1 MSLFPST
8 LTGRILDD
16 GVTEPPVIE
25 LQGISAGQLATVLT
39 AYTPQTEHTAHTA
52 AIGVNAAAIAA
63 LQGQVAALPAAPD
76 LTPYA
81 LASDL
86 AAAEGSI
93 LANASGL
100 VAVNTSLT
108 QGLATKANQSALD
121 ALQVEVDGK
130 STPASVDLKL
140 ANHPTTAAMNSSIA
154 SANNATLA
162 TVAATY
168 ALKSVVD
175 QLALDVAARQTA
187 AEVSQAIAT
196 ALLPMASTSDLTA
209 AVALRTTPADV
220 SQLIATA
227 LLPYV
232 QQTALDAALAL
243 QDGRLDAAEAL
254 IAALQAAGYQTSGDL
269 ATALLGYVT
278 QGAYDAGQALQDSRL
293 DAADAAILALQ
304 NAGPYATSGDLTSL
318 QVSLQSAI
326 DGLLAE
332 IATLGGAT
340 NLVNAP
346 AWQGEITF
354 DLLAGT
360 NQVRNLHAV
369 APLSIQLANDNWTLS
384 FSVDSYSTAQTDAL
398 LLPKASEAWVT
409 TQLGGYYTIQ
419 GTDDAITAAL
429 TNHFTRA
436 EATAN
441 LVAGITECK
450 DYTDTSLLDYS
461 DTAQMIQAI
470 ADALVPFG
478 TIVQRDAAIAAAL
491 AAYYTSAQTDS
502 AIAAGLATIDLSP
515 YWTIA
520 QVQAAITAALV
531 PVTLSNGQSW
541 TGGPTFN
548 LLRGSNVLRNLSVAG
563 ALTATFQNL
572 DDTIL
577 IESDSYARSE
587 TYTQLETGAAITAAL
602 DALNLS
608 QYRTEAQVLALIAG
622 ELVPYWDQ
630 SEVSSFV
637 AGELSNY
644 ATNSSVS
651 SSISSALSSY
661 DSSSQVDNKII
672 TALLDFYTRAETD
685 QAIADAVSGGTDLSA
700 YYTSAQTDQEIA
712 DAIAGLVGVYVRWT
726 ELQAPI
732 INEINIAL
740 LDYDTS
746 AQVDAKISGAGFL
759 DQTAG
764 DARYFVRAPGAES
777 GQVFNLIQEQFTPRI
792 VRNLLLEAP
801 LVGDAILG
809 NQSTLRI
816 RSDSW
821 SKAEAD
827 ARFLRTNDL
836 GPLDARYFPVA
847 PGAEGS
853 GIYNLIQTQFT
864 PKIIRNLLCQSPLS
878 AQPILGNGSTLQISC
893 DCWSKGQ
900 SDTRYP
906 RIANF
911 NSLGQRVTDLE
922 NSPGVDPTADLTV
935 NSLTATSFVETPQL
949 QSAAGDLQIQNAL
962 VTVRKEDGALLASF
976 ADGGISLDRDVTV
989 AAAST
994 LNATT
999 ADFAQL
1005 LVGSTAAS
1013 GTFNSSSSVT
1023 ANLEVV
1029 SNLRVEAPLVRCDP
1043 AAAELTIQ
1051 GGTNGVLVDNALR
1064 VNGALAP
1071 EASLPFLTLSGG
1083 SSGVQVLSPLLEQIA
1098 VGASGETV
1106 GMVIRNASPTGAA
1119 SLLLDSNN
1127 QNGVAELVVLSGGG
1141 VQINSFQQFISFN
1154 NTSGLANMAI
1164 EPNIGGSNDGEVIF
1178 GYGSVNLS
1186 DRALKENVRAIPEE
1200 ELQQTFDAVEP
1211 QLFDRIDGGKEQIG
1225 FVAQD
1230 VQASGKLGATM
1241 CKTKSLDGREL
1252 MALDYQKLSVV
1263 LWGIVKKLQR
1273 RVEKLERKKGRKDDS
1288 E

>member
-39 AYTPQTEHTAHTA
+39 AYTPQTEHTTNTA

-76 LTPYA
+76 LAPYA

-86 AAAEGSI
+86 AAVEGSV

-140 ANHPTTAAMNSSIA
+140 ANHPTTAAMNSA
-154 SANNATLA
+154 VTSANNATLA

-175 QLALDVAARQTA
+175 QLALDVAARQTVGD
-187 AEVSQAIAT
+187 VSQAIAT

-227 LLPYV
+227 LLPFV

-243 QDGRLDAAEAL
+243 RDGRLDAAEAL
-254 IAALQAAGYQTSGDL
+254 LAALQAAGYQTAGDL

-293 DAADAAILALQ
+293 DAADADILALQ
-304 NAGPYATSGDLTSL
+304 NAGPYATGAELTAL
-318 QVSLQSAI
+318 QLSLQSAI

-346 AWQGEITF
+346 AWPGNITF

-360 NQVRNLHAV
+360 NQIRNFHAV
-369 APLSIQLANDNWTLS
+369 APMGLALANDNWTLS
-384 FSVDSYSTAQTDAL
+384 LSCDAYSTAQTDAL
-398 LLPKASEAWVT
+398 LLPKASESWVLA
-409 TQLGGYYTIQ
+409 QLGGYSTTQ
-419 GTDDAITAAL
+419 QTSDAMAAAL

-441 LVAGITECK
+441 LVAGVTECK

-461 DTAQMIQAI
+461 TTAQTNQAI
-470 ADALVPFG
+470 SDALVPYG
-478 TIVQRDAAIAAAL
+478 TAAQRDAAIAAAL

-531 PVTLSNGQSW
+531 PVTLSNGQTW
-541 TGGPTFN
+541 NGGPTFN
-548 LLRGSNVLRNLSVAG
+548 LLRGTNVLRNLSVAG

-577 IESDSYARSE
+577 IESDSYARAE

-602 DALNLS
+602 DALNLT

-644 ATNSSVS
+644 QTSSQVS
-651 SSISSALSSY
+651 AAISSALSSY
-661 DSSSQVDNKII
+661 DNSSQVDSKII

-685 QAIADAVSGGTDLSA
+685 QAIADATSGSVDLSN
-700 YYTSAQTDQEIA
+700 YYTSAETQSYV
-712 DAIAGLVGVYVRWT
+712 AG
-726 ELQAPI
+726 ELLA
-732 INEINIAL
+732 
-740 LDYDTS
+740 YDTS
-746 AQVDAKISGAGFL
+746 AEVDTKISGFL

-764 DARYFVRAPGAES
+764 DARYLLRAPGAES
-777 GQVFNLIQEQFTPRI
+777 GQIWNLVQEQFTPRI

-836 GPLDARYFPVA
+836 GPLDARYFVTT
-847 PGAEGS
+847 PGAEGG
-853 GIYNLIQTQFT
+853 GIFNLAQTQFT
-864 PKIIRNLLCQSPLS
+864 PNIIRNLLCQTPLS

-906 RIANF
+906 LIANF

-922 NSPGVDPTADLTV
+922 NAPGVDPTADLTV
-935 NSLTATSFVETPQL
+935 NSLTATIVDTPVL
-949 QSAAGDLQIQNAL
+949 QSAAADLQIQNA
-962 VTVRKEDGALLASF
+962 TTTIRAEDGTLLASF
-976 ADGGISLDRDVTV
+976 ATGSIGLEQDITVRADR
-989 AAAST
+989 T

-999 ADFAQL
+999 GDFAQFF
-1005 LVGSTAAS
+1005 VGSTAAT
-1013 GTFNSSSSVT
+1013 GTFASSSSIT
-1023 ANLEVV
+1023 ATQQIE
-1029 SNLRVEAPLVRCDP
+1029 SDLRVQAPLVRSDP
-1043 AAAELTIQ
+1043 AAPLLTIQ
-1051 GGTNGVLVDNALR
+1051 GGTNGVLVDDTLR
-1064 VNGALAP
+1064 INGVLAP
-1071 EASLPFLTLSGG
+1071 EASLPFLSLSGG
-1083 SSGVQVLSPLLEQIA
+1083 TSGVQVLSPLLEQIA
-1098 VGASGETV
+1098 VGPTNGTV
-1106 GMVIRNASPTGAA
+1106 GAVVRNAAATGEA
-1119 SLLLDSNN
+1119 SLLLDANN
-1127 QNGVAELVVLSGGG
+1127 QNGVAELKALAGGG
-1141 VQINSFQQFISFN
+1141 VQLNSLFQFISMN
-1154 NTSGLANMAI
+1154 NTNGLANLAI
-1164 EPNIGGSNDGEVIF
+1164 EPNTGGSLNGEVIF
-1178 GYGSVNLS
+1178 GYGHLNAS
-1186 DRALKENVRAIPEE
+1186 DRRLKTNIRRVPDQHVQK
-1200 ELQQTFDAVEP
+1200 LFDAVEP
-1211 QLFDRIDGGKEQIG
+1211 QYYDRIGGGKDQLG
-1225 FVAQD
+1225 FIAQD
-1230 VQASGKLGATM
+1230 VQAAGKLGEIL
-1241 CKTKSLDGREL
+1241 CKTMSGPEEL
-1252 MALDYQKLSVV
+1252 LALDYQKSAV
-1263 LWGIVKKLQR
+1263 LWGVVKKLQK
-1273 RVEKLERKKGRKDDS
+1273 RVDKLERNRGGDS
-1288 E
+1288 D

>member
-16 GVTEPPVIE
+16 GATPPPVIE

-39 AYTPQTEHTAHTA
+39 AYTPQTEHTANTA

-76 LTPYA
+76 LAPYA
-81 LASDL
+81 LAADL

-108 QGLATKANQSALD
+108 QGLAAKANQSALD
-121 ALQVEVDGK
+121 ALQVEVNGK

-154 SANNATLA
+154 STNNATLA
-162 TVAATY
+162 TVAANY

-175 QLALDVAARQTA
+175 QLAIDLAARQTA
-187 AEVSQAIAT
+187 ADVDQRVAT
-196 ALLPMASTSDLTA
+196 ALLSYVTQA
-209 AVALRTTPADV
+209 AF
-220 SQLIATA
+220 
-227 LLPYV
+227 
-232 QQTALDAALAL
+232 DAALAL
-243 QDGRLDAAEAL
+243 RDGRLD
-254 IAALQAAGYQTSGDL
+254 GH
-269 ATALLGYVT
+269 
-278 QGAYDAGQALQDSRL
+278 DAD
-293 DAADAAILALQ
+293 ILALQ
-304 NAGPYATSGDLTSL
+304 SAGPFALPSEITA
-318 QVSLQSAI
+318 LQSAI
-326 DGLLAE
+326 DSILAE

-346 AWQGEITF
+346 AWPGNVTF

-360 NQVRNLHAV
+360 NQIRNLHA
-369 APLSIQLANDNWTLS
+369 AGPLSIALANDNWTLS
-384 FSVDSYSTAQTDAL
+384 FACDAYSKAEADAL
-398 LLPKASEAWVT
+398 LLPKASESWVLAA
-409 TQLGGYYTIQ
+409 LGGYYTVQ
-419 GTDDAITAAL
+419 EANDAITAAL
-429 TNHFTRA
+429 SNYFTQA
-436 EATAN
+436 EVTFN
-441 LVAGITECK
+441 LVAAVTESK
-450 DYTDTSLLDYS
+450 DYTDAQLASYS
-461 DTAQMIQAI
+461 DTAATNQLI
-470 ADALVPFG
+470 ADALGPYG

-491 AAYYTSAQTDS
+491 ASYYTSAQTDS

-515 YWTIA
+515 YWTIP

-548 LLRGSNVLRNLSVAG
+548 LLKGTNVLRNLSVAG

-577 IESDSYARSE
+577 IESDSYARGE
-587 TYTQLETGAAITAAL
+587 TYTQLETAGAITAAI

-608 QYRTEAQVLALIAG
+608 QYRTEAQVLGLIAG

-637 AGELSNY
+637 AGELANY
-644 ATNSSVS
+644 QTSSQVS
-651 SSISSALSSY
+651 SAISSALSSY
-661 DSSSQVDNKII
+661 DNSSQVDNKII
-672 TALLDFYTRAETD
+672 TALLDFYTREEAD
-685 QAIADAVSGGTDLSA
+685 QAIANAVAAGTDLSNYYTISETQSYVANELLA
-700 YYTSAQTDQEIA
+700 YYPRTELDSQLTATFTQYWTSGRTQTEID
-712 DAIAGLVGVYVRWT
+712 DAIA
-726 ELQAPI
+726 
-732 INEINIAL
+732 
-740 LDYDTS
+740 
-746 AQVDAKISGAGFL
+746 GAGFL

-764 DARYFVRAPGAES
+764 DARYFARAPGAES
-777 GQVFNLIQEQFTPRI
+777 GQIFNLVQEQFTPRI

-827 ARFLRTNDL
+827 SRFLRTNDL
-836 GPLDARYFPVA
+836 GPLDARYFVA
-847 PGAEGS
+847 TPGAEGG
-853 GIYNLIQTQFT
+853 GIFNLAQTQFT
-864 PKIIRNLLCQSPLS
+864 PNIIRNLLCQTPLS

-906 RIANF
+906 LIANF

-922 NSPGVDPTADLTV
+922 NAPGVDPSADLTV
-935 NSLTATSFVETPQL
+935 NSLTATSFVDTPEL
-949 QSAAGDLQIQNAL
+949 RSSAGDLQVQNAL

-989 AAAST
+989 GAAST

-1043 AAAELTIQ
+1043 AASELTIQ
-1051 GGTNGVLVDNALR
+1051 GGTNGVLVDDTLL
-1064 VNGALAP
+1064 VNGAIAP

-1083 SSGVQVLSPLLEQIA
+1083 SGGVQVLSPLLEQIA
-1098 VGASGETV
+1098 VGDPGETV
-1106 GMVIRNASPTGAA
+1106 GMVIRNASATGGA

-1154 NTSGLANMAI
+1154 NTSGLANLAI

-1178 GYGSVNLS
+1178 GYGFVNLS

-1200 ELQQTFDAVEP
+1200 ELQETFDAVEP

-1263 LWGIVKKLQR
+1263 LWGIVKKLQK
-1273 RVEKLERKKGRKDDS
+1273 RVEKLEKKKGRKDDS

>member
-16 GVTEPPVIE
+16 GATPPPVIE

-39 AYTPQTEHTAHTA
+39 AYTPQTEHTANTA

-81 LASDL
+81 LAADL

-121 ALQVEVDGK
+121 ALQVEVNGK

-140 ANHPTTAAMNSSIA
+140 SNHPTTAAMNSAVTST
-154 SANNATLA
+154 NNATLA

-175 QLALDVAARQTA
+175 QLALDVAVRQTA
-187 AEVSQAIAT
+187 ADVSQLVAT
-196 ALLPMASTSDLTA
+196 ALLPMASTSDLNA
-209 AVALRTTPADV
+209 AVALRTTPLDV
-220 SQLIATA
+220 DTKIANA
-227 LLPYV
+227 LLQYV

-243 QDGRLDAAEAL
+243 RDGRLDAAEAL
-254 IAALQAAGYQTSGDL
+254 IAALQAAGYQTSGDVT
-269 ATALLGYVT
+269 TALLGYVT
-278 QGAYDAGQALQDSRL
+278 QSAYDAGQALQDSRL

-304 NAGPYATSGDLTSL
+304 SAGPFATSGELTSL
-318 QVSLQSAI
+318 QVALQSAI

-346 AWQGEITF
+346 AWPGNVTW

-360 NQVRNLHAV
+360 NQIRNLHAV
-369 APLSIQLANDNWTLS
+369 APLSIALANDNWTLS

-409 TQLGGYYTIQ
+409 TQLGGYSTTQ
-419 GTDDAITAAL
+419 QTADAIAVAL
-429 TNHFTRA
+429 TDYYTQAQVTF
-436 EATAN
+436 N
-441 LVAGITECK
+441 LVAGVTEAK
-450 DYTDTSLLDYS
+450 DYTDAQLASYS
-461 DTAQMIQAI
+461 DTAQMNQAI
-470 ADALVPFG
+470 ADALVPYG
-478 TIVQRDAAIAAAL
+478 TVVQRDAAIAAAL

-502 AIAAGLATIDLSP
+502 AIAAGLATMDLSP

-541 TGGPTFN
+541 TFPTVN
-548 LLRGSNVLRNLSVAG
+548 LLKGTNVLRNLSVAG

-637 AGELSNY
+637 AGELANY
-644 ATNSSVS
+644 QTSSQVS
-651 SSISSALSSY
+651 SAISSALSSY
-661 DSSSQVDNKII
+661 DNSSQVDNKII

-685 QAIADAVSGGTDLSA
+685 QAIADALSNVDLSA
-700 YYTSAQTDQEIA
+700 YYTSAETQT
-712 DAIAGLVGVYVRWT
+712 YVANELLAFYPRT
-726 ELQAPI
+726 ELDSQLTATFTQYWTSGRTQT
-732 INEINIAL
+732 EIDDAL
-740 LDYDTS
+740 AGS
-746 AQVDAKISGAGFL
+746 GFL

-777 GQVFNLIQEQFTPRI
+777 GQIFNLVQEQFTPRI
-792 VRNLLLEAP
+792 IRNLLLEAP

-809 NQSTLRI
+809 NQSTLRL
-816 RSDSW
+816 RCDSW
-821 SKAEAD
+821 TKAEAD
-827 ARFLRTNDL
+827 GRFIRSNDL
-836 GPLDARYFPVA
+836 GSLDARYFVTA
-847 PGAEGS
+847 PGPEGS
-853 GIYNLIQTQFT
+853 GIFNLVQTQFT
-864 PKIIRNLLCQSPLS
+864 PRIIRNLLCQTPLS

-906 RIANF
+906 SIANF
-911 NSLGQRVTDLE
+911 NSLGSSVNSLSSRVTDIE
-922 NSPGVDPTADLTV
+922 NNGGIAPTADLTV
-935 NSLTATSFVETPQL
+935 NSLTAASFVDTPEL
-949 QSAAGDLQIQNAL
+949 RSSA
-962 VTVRKEDGALLASF
+962 
-976 ADGGISLDRDVTV
+976 
-989 AAAST
+989 
-994 LNATT
+994 
-999 ADFAQL
+999 
-1005 LVGSTAAS
+1005 
-1013 GTFNSSSSVT
+1013 GTCRSRT
-1023 ANLEVV
+1023 
-1029 SNLRVEAPLVRCDP
+1029 P
-1043 AAAELTIQ
+1043 
-1051 GGTNGVLVDNALR
+1051 
-1064 VNGALAP
+1064 
-1071 EASLPFLTLSGG
+1071 
-1083 SSGVQVLSPLLEQIA
+1083 
-1098 VGASGETV
+1098 
-1106 GMVIRNASPTGAA
+1106 
-1119 SLLLDSNN
+1119 
-1127 QNGVAELVVLSGGG
+1127 
-1141 VQINSFQQFISFN
+1141 
-1154 NTSGLANMAI
+1154 
-1164 EPNIGGSNDGEVIF
+1164 
-1178 GYGSVNLS
+1178 
-1186 DRALKENVRAIPEE
+1186 
-1200 ELQQTFDAVEP
+1200 
-1211 QLFDRIDGGKEQIG
+1211 
-1225 FVAQD
+1225 
-1230 VQASGKLGATM
+1230 
-1241 CKTKSLDGREL
+1241 
-1252 MALDYQKLSVV
+1252 
-1263 LWGIVKKLQR
+1263 W
-1273 RVEKLERKKGRKDDS
+1273 
-1288 E
+1288 

>member
-39 AYTPQTEHTAHTA
+39 AYTPQTEHTANTA

-162 TVAATY
+162 SVATTY

-187 AEVSQAIAT
+187 GDVAQAVAT

-243 QDGRLDAAEAL
+243 RDGRLDAAEAL

-269 ATALLGYVT
+269 ASALLGYVT

-346 AWQGEITF
+346 AWPGNVTW

-360 NQVRNLHAV
+360 NQIRNLHAV

-461 DTAQMIQAI
+461 DTAQMNQAI

-777 GQVFNLIQEQFTPRI
+777 GQIWNLVQEQFTPRI

-827 ARFLRTNDL
+827 SRFLRTNDL

-864 PKIIRNLLCQSPLS
+864 PKIIRNLLCQTPLS

-906 RIANF
+906 LIANF

-922 NSPGVDPTADLTV
+922 NAPGVDPAADLTV
-935 NSLTATSFVETPQL
+935 NSLTATSFVDTPQL

-962 VTVRKEDGALLASF
+962 VTIRKEDGALLASF
-976 ADGGISLDRDVTV
+976 ADGGIGLDRDVTV

-1043 AAAELTIQ
+1043 TASVLTIQ
-1051 GGTNGVLVDNALR
+1051 GGTNGVLVDDTLL

-1141 VQINSFQQFISFN
+1141 VQLNSFQQFISFN

-1178 GYGSVNLS
+1178 GYGFVNLS

-1200 ELQQTFDAVEP
+1200 ELQETFDAVEP

-1263 LWGIVKKLQR
+1263 LWGVVKKLQK
-1273 RVEKLERKKGRKDDS
+1273 RVEKLEKKRKDSD
-1288 E
+1288 